1 MQLFHAGLKT
11 ACCLTL
17 QANPPLCTHPLLRP
31 ILLAVLEKWS
41 SPLLLSSSL
50 LPWWNVRWTW
60 SPLMSESTG
69 SNWLLPLASGTRMTC
84 SVTAVGRRPV
94 RCCWLS
100 GGTNRKRKCL
110 PHTVSVPE
118 GNWSS
123 NCSLTAYIV
132 KLQLRLTPEHQLCK
146 QTRALIYIRGLREL

>member
-11 ACCLTL
+11 VCCLRL
-17 QANPPLCTHPLLRP
+17 QANTSLCTHPLLRP
-31 ILLAVLEKWS
+31 ILLALLEKWS
-41 SPLLLSSSL
+41 SPLLLSSSP

-69 SNWLLPLASGTRMTC
+69 SNWLLPLASGTWMTWS

-94 RCCWLS
+94 GCCWIS
-100 GGTNRKRKCL
+100 GGTSWKRKCL
-110 PHTVSVPE
+110 PHTVSGPE
-118 GNWSS
+118 GHWSS

-132 KLQLRLTPEHQLCK
+132 KLQLRLTPKRQLC
-146 QTRALIYIRGLREL
+146 TRALIYIRGLREL